1 MNHLVYNIKIY
12 CTDQGGGLMGVA
24 LGEQHRKPIIF
35 IILRKH

>member
-12 CTDQGGGLMGVA
+12 CTDQEGTYGVA